1 MLCMVVV
8 LILNIDYK
16 VPIIRHRFAS
26 KIPLFSEV
34 GPLFFLAVSL

>member
-8 LILNIDYK
+8 LILNLDYK

-26 KIPLFSEV
+26 KIS
-34 GPLFFLAVSL
+34 LFFSRGFAVNAIVPR